1 MAHCL
6 IAATGSI
13 YINGNVLSV
22 KWLSSDLVGGKV
34 SATTEEV
41 GAVDLRDVF
50 DDLVRFETVLW
61 NSVDSRL
68 QRDCGVTLSG
78 LNVMMVIAG
87 TPSCRVL
94 DIANALSITVGG
106 TSQAV
111 DRLEAAGSCV
121 RHPNPADRRSS
132 ILELT
137 PAGREL
143 LASAGAV
150 FDEELEAF
158 FRAPLSTTALGDLG
172 AALATVRRAAAT
184 RRGVETD
191 GQR

>member
-1 MAHCL
+1 M
-6 IAATGSI
+6 
-13 YINGNVLSV
+13 
-22 KWLSSDLVGGKV
+22 
-34 SATTEEV
+34 EEV
-41 GAVDLRDVF
+41 SAVDLRDVF

-61 NSVDSRL
+61 NTVDSRL
-68 QRDCGVTLSG
+68 QRDCGVTLSS
-78 LNVMMVIAG
+78 LNVMMVIAA
-87 TPSCRVL
+87 TPSCRVI

-111 DRLEAAGSCV
+111 DRLEASGSCV

-137 PAGREL
+137 AAGQEL
-143 LASAGAV
+143 LATTGGV
-150 FDEELEAF
+150 FDEELETF
-158 FRAPLSTTALGDLG
+158 FQAPLSTTALSDLG

-184 RRGVETD
+184 RRSDEMD